1 MSQENV
7 EIVRRAAE
15 AFNRRDLDHWI
26 EFFDPE
32 IEYHD
37 TPDFPGGGIHLG
49 REAFR
54 RHVESYLDALV
65 RCEPE
70 IEYHDTPDFPG
81 GEVHRGLE
89 ALRRHAES
97 YLSAWSDARVKLDVR
112 PVGQQVA
119 GRIRYT
125 GAGRA
130 TGIEV
135 ETPEVGAL
143 YDFRAGRIRRVR
155 QFATYAEALEAAGLS
170 E

>member
-7 EIVRRAAE
+7 EIVREANA

-37 TPDFPGGGIHLG
+37 TPGFPG

-54 RHVESYLDALV
+54 RHAESYLDA
-65 RCEPE
+65 
-70 IEYHDTPDFPG
+70 
-81 GEVHRGLE
+81 
-89 ALRRHAES
+89 
-97 YLSAWSDARVKLDVR
+97 WSDASVEIDARA
-112 PVGQQVA
+112 VGKQVV

-135 ETPEVGAL
+135 ETPEFGAL
-143 YDFRAGRIRRVR
+143 YDFRAGCIRRVR
-155 QFATYAEALEAAGLS
+155 QFATYGEALEAAGLR

>member
-1 MSQENV
+1 MSEENV
-7 EIVRRAAE
+7 EIVREAHA

-37 TPDFPGGGIHLG
+37 APGLPGGGMHLG

-54 RHVESYLDALV
+54 RHAESYLDA
-65 RCEPE
+65 
-70 IEYHDTPDFPG
+70 
-81 GEVHRGLE
+81 
-89 ALRRHAES
+89 
-97 YLSAWSDARVKLDVR
+97 WSDAGVEIDARA
-112 PVGQQVA
+112 VGKQVV

-135 ETPEVGAL
+135 ETPEFGVL
-143 YDFRAGRIRRVR
+143 YDFSAGRIRRVR
-155 QFATYAEALEAAGLS
+155 QFATYAEALEAAGLR

>member
-7 EIVRRAAE
+7 EIVREANA
-15 AFNRRDLDHWI
+15 AFNQRDLDHWI

-37 TPDFPGGGIHLG
+37 TPEFPDGGMHLG

-54 RHVESYLDALV
+54 RHVESYLDA
-65 RCEPE
+65 
-70 IEYHDTPDFPG
+70 
-81 GEVHRGLE
+81 
-89 ALRRHAES
+89 
-97 YLSAWSDARVKLDVR
+97 WSDASVEVDARV
-112 PVGQQVA
+112 VGEQVV

-130 TGIEV
+130 TGIVV
-135 ETPEVGAL
+135 ETPEFGVL

-155 QFATYAEALEAAGLS
+155 QFTTYADALEAAGLR

>member
-7 EIVRRAAE
+7 EIVRGAAE

-37 TPDFPGGGIHLG
+37 TPGFPGGG
-49 REAFR
+49 
-54 RHVESYLDALV
+54 
-65 RCEPE
+65 
-70 IEYHDTPDFPG
+70 
-81 GEVHRGLE
+81 VHRGLE
-89 ALRRHAES
+89 AFRRHAES
-97 YLSAWSDARVKLDVR
+97 YLSAWSDARVKLDAR

>member
-7 EIVRRAAE
+7 EVVREAYA

-37 TPDFPGGGIHLG
+37 TPEFPDGGMHLG
-49 REAFR
+49 REGFR
-54 RHVESYLDALV
+54 RHVESYLDA
-65 RCEPE
+65 
-70 IEYHDTPDFPG
+70 
-81 GEVHRGLE
+81 
-89 ALRRHAES
+89 
-97 YLSAWSDARVKLDVR
+97 WSDASVEVDARA
-112 PVGQQVA
+112 VGEQVV

-135 ETPEVGAL
+135 ETPEYGAL

-155 QFATYAEALEAAGLS
+155 QFTTYADALEAAGLR

>member
-7 EIVRRAAE
+7 EIVREANA
-15 AFNRRDLDHWI
+15 AFNRRELDHWI

-37 TPDFPGGGIHLG
+37 TPEFPDGGMHLG

-54 RHVESYLDALV
+54 RHVESYLDA
-65 RCEPE
+65 
-70 IEYHDTPDFPG
+70 
-81 GEVHRGLE
+81 
-89 ALRRHAES
+89 
-97 YLSAWSDARVKLDVR
+97 WSDASVEVDARA
-112 PVGQQVA
+112 VGEQVV

-135 ETPEVGAL
+135 ETPEFGVL

-155 QFATYAEALEAAGLS
+155 QFTTYADALEAAGLR

>member
-7 EIVRRAAE
+7 EIVREAYA

-37 TPDFPGGGIHLG
+37 TPDFPGGGMHLG

-54 RHVESYLDALV
+54 RHAESYLDA
-65 RCEPE
+65 
-70 IEYHDTPDFPG
+70 
-81 GEVHRGLE
+81 
-89 ALRRHAES
+89 
-97 YLSAWSDARVKLDVR
+97 WSDSRVEIDARA
-112 PVGQQVA
+112 VGEQVV

-130 TGIEV
+130 TGIQV

-155 QFATYAEALEAAGLS
+155 QFATYAEALEAAGLR

>member
-7 EIVRRAAE
+7 EIVRKANA

-37 TPDFPGGGIHLG
+37 TPEFPDGGMHLG

-54 RHVESYLDALV
+54 RHVESYLDA
-65 RCEPE
+65 
-70 IEYHDTPDFPG
+70 
-81 GEVHRGLE
+81 
-89 ALRRHAES
+89 
-97 YLSAWSDARVKLDVR
+97 WSDASVEVDARA
-112 PVGQQVA
+112 VGEQVV

-135 ETPEVGAL
+135 ETPEFGVL
-143 YDFRAGRIRRVR
+143 YDFGAGRIRRVR
-155 QFATYAEALEAAGLS
+155 QFTTYADALEAAGLR

>member
-7 EIVRRAAE
+7 EIVREANA
-15 AFNRRDLDHWI
+15 AFNLRDLDHWI

-37 TPDFPGGGIHLG
+37 TPEFPDGGMHLG
-49 REAFR
+49 REGFR
-54 RHVESYLDALV
+54 RHVESYLDA
-65 RCEPE
+65 
-70 IEYHDTPDFPG
+70 
-81 GEVHRGLE
+81 
-89 ALRRHAES
+89 
-97 YLSAWSDARVKLDVR
+97 WSDASAEVDARA
-112 PVGQQVA
+112 VGKQVV

-135 ETPEVGAL
+135 ETREYGAL

-155 QFATYAEALEAAGLS
+155 QFATYADALEAAGLR

>member
-7 EIVRRAAE
+7 ETVREAMA

-26 EFFDPE
+26 QFFDPE

-37 TPDFPGGGIHLG
+37 TPTFPGGGTHLG

-54 RHVESYLDALV
+54 RHVESYLDA
-65 RCEPE
+65 
-70 IEYHDTPDFPG
+70 
-81 GEVHRGLE
+81 
-89 ALRRHAES
+89 
-97 YLSAWSDARVKLDVR
+97 WSDASVEVDARA
-112 PVGQQVA
+112 VGNQVV

-135 ETPEVGAL
+135 ETPEFGAL

>member
-7 EIVRRAAE
+7 EMVREANA

-37 TPDFPGGGIHLG
+37 TPDFPGSGVHQG

-54 RHVESYLDALV
+54 RHVESYLDA
-65 RCEPE
+65 
-70 IEYHDTPDFPG
+70 
-81 GEVHRGLE
+81 
-89 ALRRHAES
+89 
-97 YLSAWSDARVKLDVR
+97 WSDASVETDARA
-112 PVGQQVA
+112 VGRQVV
-119 GRIRYT
+119 GRIHYT

-135 ETPEVGAL
+135 ETREYGAL
-143 YDFRAGRIRRVR
+143 YDFRAGRILRVR
-155 QFATYAEALEAAGLS
+155 QFATYADALEAARLS

>member
-7 EIVRRAAE
+7 EIVREANA

-37 TPDFPGGGIHLG
+37 TPEFPDGGMHLG
-49 REAFR
+49 REGFR
-54 RHVESYLDALV
+54 RHVESYLDA
-65 RCEPE
+65 
-70 IEYHDTPDFPG
+70 
-81 GEVHRGLE
+81 
-89 ALRRHAES
+89 
-97 YLSAWSDARVKLDVR
+97 WSDASVEVDARA
-112 PVGQQVA
+112 VGEQVV

-135 ETPEVGAL
+135 ETREYGAL

-155 QFATYAEALEAAGLS
+155 QFATYADALEAAGLR

>member
-7 EIVRRAAE
+7 EIVREANA

-37 TPDFPGGGIHLG
+37 TPDFPDGGMHLG
-49 REAFR
+49 REPFR
-54 RHVESYLDALV
+54 RHVESYLDA
-65 RCEPE
+65 
-70 IEYHDTPDFPG
+70 
-81 GEVHRGLE
+81 
-89 ALRRHAES
+89 
-97 YLSAWSDARVKLDVR
+97 WSDASVEVDARA
-112 PVGQQVA
+112 VGKQVV
-119 GRIRYT
+119 GRIRYI

-135 ETPEVGAL
+135 ETREYGAL
-143 YDFRAGRIRRVR
+143 YDFRAGRIRCVR
-155 QFATYAEALEAAGLS
+155 QFASYAEALEAAGLR

>member
-7 EIVRRAAE
+7 EIVREAMA

-37 TPDFPGGGIHLG
+37 TPEFPSGGMHLG

-54 RHVESYLDALV
+54 RHVESYLDA
-65 RCEPE
+65 
-70 IEYHDTPDFPG
+70 
-81 GEVHRGLE
+81 
-89 ALRRHAES
+89 
-97 YLSAWSDARVKLDVR
+97 WSDASVEVDARA
-112 PVGQQVA
+112 VGEQVV

-135 ETPEVGAL
+135 ETAESGAL

-155 QFATYAEALEAAGLS
+155 QFATYAEALQAAGLR

>member
-7 EIVRRAAE
+7 EMLRRGYEAYNRGDAE
-15 AFNRRDLDHWI
+15 GTVADFAPT
-26 EFFDPE
+26 F
-32 IEYHD
+32 EYHD
-37 TPDFPGGGIHLG
+37 TPEFPDGGMHLG

-54 RHVESYLDALV
+54 RHVESYLDA
-65 RCEPE
+65 
-70 IEYHDTPDFPG
+70 
-81 GEVHRGLE
+81 
-89 ALRRHAES
+89 
-97 YLSAWSDARVKLDVR
+97 WSDASVEVDARA
-112 PVGQQVA
+112 VGEQVV

-135 ETPEVGAL
+135 ETPEYGAL

-155 QFATYAEALEAAGLS
+155 QFATYADALEAAGLS

>member
-1 MSQENV
+1 MSQQNV
-7 EIVRRAAE
+7 EIVREANA

-37 TPDFPGGGIHLG
+37 TPDFLGRGMHRG

-54 RHVESYLDALV
+54 RHVESYLDA
-65 RCEPE
+65 
-70 IEYHDTPDFPG
+70 
-81 GEVHRGLE
+81 
-89 ALRRHAES
+89 
-97 YLSAWSDARVKLDVR
+97 WSDASVETDARA
-112 PVGQQVA
+112 VGRQVV

-135 ETPEVGAL
+135 ETREYGAL
-143 YDFRAGRIRRVR
+143 YDFRAGRILRVR
-155 QFATYAEALEAAGLS
+155 QFATYAEALEAAGLR

>member
-7 EIVRRAAE
+7 EIVREANA

-37 TPDFPGGGIHLG
+37 TPDFLGGGMQLG

-54 RHVESYLDALV
+54 RHVESYLDA
-65 RCEPE
+65 
-70 IEYHDTPDFPG
+70 
-81 GEVHRGLE
+81 
-89 ALRRHAES
+89 
-97 YLSAWSDARVKLDVR
+97 WSDASVETDARA
-112 PVGQQVA
+112 VGKQVV

-135 ETPEVGAL
+135 ETREYGAL
-143 YDFRAGRIRRVR
+143 YDFRAGRILRVR
-155 QFATYAEALEAAGLS
+155 QFATYADALEAARLS

>member
-1 MSQENV
+1 MSRENV
-7 EIVRRAAE
+7 DVVREANA

-37 TPDFPGGGIHLG
+37 TPDFPDGGMHRG
-49 REAFR
+49 RVVFR
-54 RHVESYLDALV
+54 RHVESYLDA
-65 RCEPE
+65 
-70 IEYHDTPDFPG
+70 
-81 GEVHRGLE
+81 
-89 ALRRHAES
+89 
-97 YLSAWSDARVKLDVR
+97 WSDASVEVDARA
-112 PVGQQVA
+112 VGKQVI

-135 ETPEVGAL
+135 ETREYGAL

-155 QFATYAEALEAAGLS
+155 QFATYAEAIEAAGLS

>member
-15 AFNRRDLDHWI
+15 AFNGRDLDHWI
-26 EFFDPE
+26 EFFD
-32 IEYHD
+32 
-37 TPDFPGGGIHLG
+37 
-49 REAFR
+49 
-54 RHVESYLDALV
+54 
-65 RCEPE
+65 PE

>member
-7 EIVRRAAE
+7 EIVREANV

-37 TPDFPGGGIHLG
+37 TPGFPDSGMHLG

-54 RHVESYLDALV
+54 RH
-65 RCEPE
+65 
-70 IEYHDTPDFPG
+70 
-81 GEVHRGLE
+81 
-89 ALRRHAES
+89 AES
-97 YLSAWSDARVKLDVR
+97 YLEAWSDASVEVDARA
-112 PVGQQVA
+112 VGKQVV

-135 ETPEVGAL
+135 ETPEFGAL

-155 QFATYAEALEAAGLS
+155 QFATYAEALEAAGLR